1 MLNLD
6 ETGWASGSL
15 GFPFKRERGDPL
27 SLLFE
32 LDDQL
37 LTEME
42 IQNLKEELAQKVR
55 EHAVQMELQ
64 IQRLKES
71 EEKYSQLFNSID
83 EGFCIIE
90 MLFDDH
96 QKPIDYRFLSINA
109 SFVKQTGLLD
119 AVGKRMREFAPNHE
133 EHWFEIYGKIA
144 LTGNPIRFENRA
156 EQLHRWYDVYAF
168 RYGEP
173 KNMQVA
179 ILFNDITERKKA
191 EVQLEDVNKELESFT
206 YSVSHD
212 LRSPIRAL
220 IGYSKILAEDFNEK
234 LGEDGTR
241 VLSIIHRSALKMNTL
256 IDDLLNFSKLGKKE
270 LQKSEI
276 DTEKVVQHVLD
287 EIGNSFHHK
296 ARIKVNPLLPV
307 HADPTLLTQVLI
319 NLIGN
324 AIKYSA
330 KKEKPEV
337 EIGAY
342 REKEEIVYYVK
353 DNGAG
358 FDMRYSDKLFGVFQ
372 RLHEAEEFEGTG
384 VGLSIVKRII
394 AKHAG
399 RVWAEGKVNEGATF
413 YFSLPG

>member
-1 MLNLD
+1 MKIQKQNQ
-6 ETGWASGSL
+6 
-15 GFPFKRERGDPL
+15 
-27 SLLFE
+27 E
-32 LDDQL
+32 LDQ
-37 LTEME
+37 E
-42 IQNLKEELAQKVR
+42 AS
-55 EHAVQMELQ
+55 EHTAQMELQ

-71 EEKYSQLFNSID
+71 EEKYNQLFNSID

-90 MLFDDH
+90 MIFDAH
-96 QKPIDYRFLSINA
+96 QKPIDYRFLSIND

-144 LTGNPIRFENRA
+144 LTGEPIRFENRA

-179 ILFNDITERKKA
+179 ILFKDITERKKA
-191 EVQLEDVNKELESFT
+191 EQQLEFANKELEFFT

-212 LRSPIRAL
+212 LRSPIRSL
-220 IGYSKILAEDFNEK
+220 IGYSKILVEDFNEK
-234 LGEDGTR
+234 LGEDGTQI
-241 VLSIIHRSALKMNTL
+241 LSIIHQNALRMNNL
-256 IDDLLNFSKLGKKE
+256 IDDLLKFSKLGKKE

-276 DTEKVVQHVLD
+276 DTEKLVQSVLD
-287 EIGNSFHHK
+287 EVGDSFQHK
-296 ARIKVNPLLPV
+296 ANVKVNRLPSIC
-307 HADPTLLTQVLI
+307 ADHPLLTQVWI

-324 AIKYSA
+324 ALKYSA
-330 KKEKPEV
+330 KKEYPKI

-342 REKEEIVYYVK
+342 IENDEIIYFVK

-358 FDMRYSDKLFGVFQ
+358 FDMRYGDRLFGVFQ
-372 RLHEAEEFEGTG
+372 RLHRTEEFEGTG

-413 YFSLPG
+413 YFSLPR

>member
-1 MLNLD
+1 M
-6 ETGWASGSL
+6 ETQ
-15 GFPFKRERGDPL
+15 K
-27 SLLFE
+27 
-32 LDDQL
+32 
-37 LTEME
+37 
-42 IQNLKEELAQKVR
+42 LKEELEQKVR
-55 EHAVQMELQ
+55 EQAAHMALQ

-71 EEKYSQLFNSID
+71 EEKYNQLFNSID

-90 MLFDDH
+90 MIFDAH
-96 QKPIDYRFLSINA
+96 QKPIDYRFLAINA
-109 SFVKQTGLLD
+109 SFVKQTGLLN

-144 LTGNPIRFENRA
+144 LTGVPIRFENRA
-156 EQLHRWYDVYAF
+156 EQLQRWYDVYAF

-191 EVQLEDVNKELESFT
+191 EEQLETLNRELESFT

-212 LRSPIRAL
+212 LRSPIRSL

-241 VLSIIHRSALKMNTL
+241 ILSIIHQSALRMNNL
-256 IDDLLNFSKLGKKE
+256 IDDLLKFSKLGKKE

-276 DTEKVVQHVLD
+276 DTEKMVQSILH
-287 EIGNSFHHK
+287 EMNSSFDYK
-296 ARIKVNPLLPV
+296 ASIKLNQLLPIC
-307 HADPTLLTQVLI
+307 ADHVLLTQVWI

-324 AIKYSA
+324 ALKYSA
-330 KKEKPEV
+330 KKESPEI
-337 EIGAY
+337 EIGNY
-342 REKEEIVYYVK
+342 EENNEIVYYVK

-358 FDMRYSDKLFGVFQ
+358 FDMQYSDKLFGVFQ
-372 RLHEAEEFEGTG
+372 RLHKTEEFDGTG

-399 RVWAEGKVNEGATF
+399 HVWAEGKVNEGATF
-413 YFSLPG
+413 YFSLPR

>member
-1 MLNLD
+1 MGEVAL
-6 ETGWASGSL
+6 
-15 GFPFKRERGDPL
+15 PFSNRE
-27 SLLFE
+27 SIFLL
-32 LDDQL
+32 
-37 LTEME
+37 EME
-42 IQNLKEELAQKVR
+42 IQKQNEEFEQKAH
-55 EHAVQMELQ
+55 EHTAQMELQ

-71 EEKYSQLFNSID
+71 EEKYNQLFNSID

-90 MLFDDH
+90 MIFDAR
-96 QKPIDYRFLSINA
+96 QKPIDYRFLSIND
-109 SFVKQTGLLD
+109 SFVRQTGLPD
-119 AVGKRMREFAPNHE
+119 AVGKRMREFAPDHE

-144 LTGNPIRFENRA
+144 LTGEPIRFENRA

-191 EVQLEDVNKELESFT
+191 EQQLELANKELESFT

-212 LRSPIRAL
+212 LRSPIRSL

-241 VLSIIHRSALKMNTL
+241 ILSIIHQSALRMNNL
-256 IDDLLNFSKLGKKE
+256 IDDLLKFSKLGKTE
-270 LQKSEI
+270 MQKSDI
-276 DTEKVVQHVLD
+276 DTEKLVQSVLD
-287 EIGNSFHHK
+287 EMGGSFQHK
-296 ARIKVNPLLPV
+296 ANVKVNRLPPIY
-307 HADPTLLTQVLI
+307 ADRPLLTQVWI

-324 AIKYSA
+324 ALKYSA
-330 KKEKPEV
+330 KKEDPEI

-342 REKEEIVYYVK
+342 RENDEIIYFVK

-358 FDMRYSDKLFGVFQ
+358 FDMQYGDKLFGVFQ
-372 RLHEAEEFEGTG
+372 RLHRAEEFEGTG

-413 YFSLPG
+413 YFSLPR

>member
-1 MLNLD
+1 MD
-6 ETGWASGSL
+6 
-15 GFPFKRERGDPL
+15 
-27 SLLFE
+27 
-32 LDDQL
+32 
-37 LTEME
+37 
-42 IQNLKEELAQKVR
+42 IQKQKEELERIVC
-55 EHAVQMELQ
+55 EHTAQMELQ

-71 EEKYSQLFNSID
+71 EEKYNQLFNSID

-90 MLFDDH
+90 MIFNDH
-96 QKPIDYRFLSINA
+96 QKPIDYRFLAVNA

-133 EHWFEIYGKIA
+133 EHWFETYGKIA
-144 LTGNPIRFENRA
+144 LTGQPIRFENRA

-168 RYGEP
+168 RYGQP

-191 EVQLEDVNKELESFT
+191 EEQLESANKELESFT

-212 LRSPIRAL
+212 LRSPIRSL

-241 VLSIIHRSALKMNTL
+241 ILSNIHQSALKMNNL
-256 IDDLLNFSKLGKKE
+256 IDDLLKFSMLGKKE
-270 LQKSEI
+270 LKKSEI
-276 DTEKVVQHVLD
+276 DHEKLLRSVLH
-287 EIGNSFHHK
+287 EIENSFQHK
-296 ARIKVNPLLPV
+296 ANIKINPLLPISAD
-307 HADPTLLTQVLI
+307 HALLTQVWI
-319 NLIGN
+319 NLVGN

-330 KKEKPEV
+330 KKLNPEV

-342 REKEEIVYYVK
+342 NEKDQNVYYVK

-358 FDMRYSDKLFGVFQ
+358 FDMRHSDKLFGVFQ
-372 RLHEAEEFEGTG
+372 RLHHTSEFEGTG
-384 VGLSIVKRII
+384 VGLSLVKRII
-394 AKHAG
+394 TKHAG

-413 YFSLPG
+413 YFSLPVSG

>member
-1 MLNLD
+1 
-6 ETGWASGSL
+6 
-15 GFPFKRERGDPL
+15 
-27 SLLFE
+27 
-32 LDDQL
+32 
-37 LTEME
+37 ME
-42 IQNLKEELAQKVR
+42 IKKLKEELEQKVR
-55 EHAVQMELQ
+55 DHAVQMELQ

-90 MLFDDH
+90 MIFDVH
-96 QKPIDYRFLSINA
+96 NKPIDYRFLSINA

-119 AVGKRMREFAPNHE
+119 AVGKCMREFAPNHE

-144 LTGNPIRFENRA
+144 LTGEPIRFENRA

-191 EVQLEDVNKELESFT
+191 EEQLEAANKELESFT

-212 LRSPIRAL
+212 LRSPIRSL
-220 IGYSKILAEDFNEK
+220 IGYSKILDEDFNEK

-241 VLSIIHRSALKMNTL
+241 ILSIIHGSALKMNTL

-276 DTEKVVQHVLD
+276 DTEKLVQSVLD

-296 ARIKVNPLLPV
+296 ANVKVNQLLPI
-307 HADPTLLTQVLI
+307 HADHTLLTQVWM

-330 KKEKPEV
+330 KKENPEV
-337 EIGAY
+337 EISAY
-342 REKEEIVYYVK
+342 KDNNEIVYYVK

-358 FDMRYSDKLFGVFQ
+358 FDMQYSDKLFGVFQ
-372 RLHEAEEFEGTG
+372 RLHKTEEFEGTG

-399 RVWAEGKVNEGATF
+399 RVWAEGKVNGGATF
-413 YFSLPG
+413 YFSLPTE